1 MGESCHLTVP
11 AAVGCL
17 RTVSVSAGRPLG
29 STRLLRRE
37 GVAAEADYR
46 RTGRNDGRIFTA
58 MNIGMKDWPETV
70 EAVRN
75 IEEYCLA
82 LSVRPPDRYQLI
94 PERRMGLP

>member
-1 MGESCHLTVP
+1 MPPDSASSRRLLTDGERIGRSVTV
-11 AAVGCL
+11 
-17 RTVSVSAGRPLG
+17 G

-46 RTGRNDGRIFTA
+46 RAGRGAGRIFTA

-70 EAVRN
+70 DAVRR

-82 LSVRPPDRYQLI
+82 LDVRPPDRYQLI